1 MTKTEFETTW
11 IRESGEQP
19 GIMLDV
25 ITLTSGAFMGIRA
38 A

>member
-1 MTKTEFETTW
+1 MSKEQFEKSW

-25 ITLTSGAFMGIRA
+25 ISVSHKLFSRETAS
-38 A
+38 